1 MFPSLSKQTI
11 EKTNTTRDTFNPQIK
26 ACINYE
32 PRDIQGGAE
41 HFCFLTIYYGC
52 VLSTFKWRQV
62 KHRKFLY
69 FDILQTKRR
78 RLPEGEFKGI
88 IVMKLALVKEG
99 GMDLIRRK
107 EWTRGALVLHFR

>member
-41 HFCFLTIYYGC
+41 YFCFLTIYLEMCTVDFEMAASQG
-52 VLSTFKWRQV
+52 
-62 KHRKFLY
+62 
-69 FDILQTKRR
+69 
-78 RLPEGEFKGI
+78 
-88 IVMKLALVKEG
+88 KEG
-99 GMDLIRRK
+99 SL
-107 EWTRGALVLHFR
+107 F